1 MKNIKKTLA
10 IVLSLILIVSVF
22 SACSIKITPEQKLM
36 GSWRDSTGSMGYE
49 FKENNACVIT
59 FLDITVPI
67 VNLPYN
73 GSVNGT
79 YQVTKREDG
88 NYYVQITYTVFAA
101 SITRD
106 YMFTID
112 GNALT
117 LTDVKDGSVTV
128 YMAYEAPQGETVGT
142 SAAQ

>member
-1 MKNIKKTLA
+1 MKNLKRTLVVLLSA
-10 IVLSLILIVSVF
+10 IMVLSVF
-22 SACSIKITPEQKLM
+22 SACAITPEQKIM
-36 GSWRDSTGSMGYE
+36 GSWRDSTGTMGYE

-73 GSVNGT
+73 GSVDGT

-88 NYYVQITYTVFAA
+88 NYYVTITYTIFAA
-101 SITRD
+101 SITKD
-106 YMFTID
+106 YLFSVE

-117 LTDVKDGSVTV
+117 LTDVKDGTQTV
-128 YMAYEAPQGETVGT
+128 YMAYEAAPTETVGT
-142 SAAQ
+142 SAAAQ